1 MNTIFH
7 YSLAWSGHPG
17 ETVLAGRASTGR
29 TNEARLYRRTLGPA
43 PIYVSQALTVDSE
56 HSYSSQRTRLGVGK
70 LAIYGAAM
78 LGAAAIG
85 WSAFTVWEFYLAVT
99 HLTTFSQTAGV

>member
-17 ETVLAGRASTGR
+17 GTVLAGRASTVR
-29 TNEARLYRRTLGPA
+29 TNEARLYRRSLGPA
-43 PIYVSQALTVDSE
+43 PIYVSRALTVDSE
-56 HSYSSQRTRLGVGK
+56 QSSTGHRTRLGVGK
-70 LAIYGAAM
+70 LAIYGAAL

-85 WSAFTVWEFYLAVT
+85 WAAFTVWEFYLAVT
-99 HLTTFSQTAGV
+99 HLTTFSQAVGV